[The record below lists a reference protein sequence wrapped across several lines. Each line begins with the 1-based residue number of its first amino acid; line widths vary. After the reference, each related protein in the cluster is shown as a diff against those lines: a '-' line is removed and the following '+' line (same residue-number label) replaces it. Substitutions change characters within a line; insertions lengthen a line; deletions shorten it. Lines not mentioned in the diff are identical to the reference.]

1 MVGVGID
8 VSKSK
13 ISCAY
18 LGQVKEFANSSSG
31 FQELWAWAGKSEVWC
46 MEATGRY
53 HEDLAGFAFEKGCR
67 TLVVNPGLAK
77 KYLGFVSA
85 RSKTDKVDALGLARL
100 AEQEGE
106 HLRAYKPVPEE
117 VALARDILVR
127 RRALVDARVSL
138 EQVMSQT
145 GDVGGHLRGAVDE
158 MTRAVKELEKELA
171 QSLKSFPSYTHLL
184 TIPGIGPMS
193 AALLVCTLERGEFE
207 TSDSLVAYAGLDPRA
222 NDSGKKR
229 GTRRLSHQGDAQ
241 LRTVLFMG
249 ARAAAR
255 LPIWK
260 PYYQAQLD
268 KGLASTA
275 ATVILAR
282 KLLRVAWSVY
292 KQKAPFVNKQLD
304 KQT

>member
-1 MVGVGID
+1 MVSVGID

-18 LGQVKEFANSSSG
+18 LGQVREFANNGSG
-31 FQELWAWAGKSEVWC
+31 FQELWTWAKESEIWC

-53 HEDLAGFAFEKGCR
+53 HESLADFAFEKGCR

-77 KYLGFVSA
+77 KYLGFVTA
-85 RSKTDKVDALGLARL
+85 RSKTDKVDSLGLARL
-100 AEQEGE
+100 AEQEGDN
-106 HLRAYKPVPEE
+106 LRAYKPVPEKI
-117 VALARDILVR
+117 ALARDILVR
-127 RRALVDARVSL
+127 RRALVDSKVSL
-138 EQVMSQT
+138 EQVMSQA
-145 GDVGGHLRGAVDE
+145 GDPGGHLKGAIQEID
-158 MTRAVKELEKELA
+158 RAAKELEKELVTC
-171 QSLKSFPSYTHLL
+171 LKSYPNYAHLL

-193 AALLVCTLERGEFE
+193 AAILVCTLERGEFE

-222 NDSGKKR
+222 NDSGTKR

-241 LRTVLFMG
+241 LRTVLFMA

-255 LPIWK
+255 MQSWK
-260 PYYQAQLD
+260 PYYQSQKD
-268 KGLASTA
+268 KGLSSTA
-275 ATVILAR
+275 ATVIMAR

-292 KQKAPFVNKQLD
+292 KQNSPYINKQLD